1 MGQPERIRT
10 LPCHEIEKI
19 VRLSLR
25 ENEMG
30 GPLPR
35 DCVDYQTEACQS
47 SLGYFFAP
55 SMCKVWATVT

>member
-35 DCVDYQTEACQS
+35 DCLNYQTDACRGAVS
-47 SLGYFFAP
+47 SLVMP
-55 SMCKVWATVT
+55 QDIR